1 MKITELLRTEA
12 LERVPA
18 ESAGPGDIIA
28 IAGIP
33 EIMIGETL
41 ADPND
46 PHPLPLITVD
56 EPAISMTI
64 GTNTSPLAG
73 REKGT
78 KVTARL
84 VKDRLDRELVGNVS
98 LQVIPTERPDA
109 WEVRGRGEL
118 ALAILVE
125 TMRREGYELTVGRPS
140 AVTKEIN
147 GKVHEPVERLSI
159 DVPEEFLGAVT
170 QLVSVRR
177 GRMETMTNHG
187 TGWVRLA
194 FVIPSRGL
202 IGFRTIFLTE
212 TRGTGI
218 AHHVFEGYEPWA
230 GVIRGRQNGSL
241 VADRAGASAAY
252 AMFNIQERGSLFLS
266 PATEVYEGM
275 IVGENSRMD
284 EMDVNIT
291 KEKKVTNIRQ
301 SNAEELERLVPPRL
315 LSLEQALE
323 FCADDECVEVTPTAV
338 RLRKVI
344 LDGKERGRV
353 RGRISREQG

>member
-33 EIMIGETL
+33 DIMIGETL

-84 VKDRLDRELVGNVS
+84 VKDRLASSSATCRCRS
-98 LQVIPTERPDA
+98 S
-109 WEVRGRGEL
+109 
-118 ALAILVE
+118 
-125 TMRREGYELTVGRPS
+125 RPS
-140 AVTKEIN
+140 ARTPGSPRPRRARARDPGRDHAPRGLRADRGPLLAVTKEIN
-147 GKVHEPVERLSI
+147 GKVHEPVERLLV
-159 DVPEEFLGAVT
+159 DVPEEYLGAVT

-194 FVIPSRGL
+194 FVIPSR
-202 IGFRTIFLTE
+202 
-212 TRGTGI
+212 
-218 AHHVFEGYEPWA
+218 A
-230 GVIRGRQNGSL
+230 
-241 VADRAGASAAY
+241 
-252 AMFNIQERGSLFLS
+252 
-266 PATEVYEGM
+266 
-275 IVGENSRMD
+275 
-284 EMDVNIT
+284 
-291 KEKKVTNIRQ
+291 
-301 SNAEELERLVPPRL
+301 
-315 LSLEQALE
+315 
-323 FCADDECVEVTPTAV
+323 
-338 RLRKVI
+338 
-344 LDGKERGRV
+344 
-353 RGRISREQG
+353 